1 MCPKKRNSMTLLLL
15 FGIVPIFFLGITTTQ
30 AKEKVVFKD
39 PIEKKKITKKKP
51 IEEKAKADRIEDK
64 DKKGKGTPAYTYDP
78 ANKADPFKAFIVV
91 KEELEEK
98 EEEKKPKT
106 YLETLDISQLT
117 VAAIVLSDKGNW
129 ALVRDSKGEGHPI
142 KVGTPI
148 GRRRGRV
155 IRILDKEVV
164 VREYRKDFRG
174 REIVRDI
181 AMRLPSID

>member
-1 MCPKKRNSMTLLLL
+1 MTLLLL

-30 AKEKVVFKD
+30 AKEEVFKD
-39 PIEKKKITKKKP
+39 PKEREKLTKKKP
-51 IEEKAKADRIEDK
+51 IKEEAKADSIQNK
-64 DKKGKGTPAYTYDP
+64 DRKGKGTAAYTYDP
-78 ANKADPFKAFIVV
+78 TNKADPFKSFIVV

-98 EEEKKPKT
+98 EEKKPKT

-117 VAAIVLSDKGNW
+117 VAAIVLSSKGNW
-129 ALVRDSKGEGHPI
+129 ALVRDSKGDGHII

-148 GRRRGRV
+148 GRRSGRV

-181 AMRLPSID
+181 SLRLPFID

>member
-1 MCPKKRNSMTLLLL
+1 MTLLLL
-15 FGIVPIFFLGITTTQ
+15 FGIVLIFFLGITTTQ
-30 AKEKVVFKD
+30 AKEEVFKD
-39 PIEKKKITKKKP
+39 PKEKKKP
-51 IEEKAKADRIEDK
+51 IKEEVKADRIDNK
-64 DKKGKGTPAYTYDP
+64 DREGKGPAAYKYDP
-78 ANKADPFKAFIVV
+78 TNKTDPFKAFIVV
-91 KEELEEK
+91 EKELEEK

-117 VAAIVLSDKGNW
+117 VAAIVLSSKGNW

-174 REIVRDI
+174 REKVTYISL
-181 AMRLPSID
+181 RLPSID

>member
-1 MCPKKRNSMTLLLL
+1 MTLLLL

-30 AKEKVVFKD
+30 AREKVVFKD
-39 PIEKKKITKKKP
+39 PIEKKKP
-51 IEEKAKADRIEDK
+51 IKEDVKAGRIENK
-64 DKKGKGTPAYTYDP
+64 DREGKGTAAYTYDP
-78 ANKADPFKAFIVV
+78 TNKADPFKAFIVV

-98 EEEKKPKT
+98 EEEIKPKT

-174 REIVRDI
+174 REKITDI
-181 AMRLPSID
+181 SLRLPSID

>member
-1 MCPKKRNSMTLLLL
+1 MTLLLL

-30 AKEKVVFKD
+30 AKEEVFKD
-39 PIEKKKITKKKP
+39 PKEREKP
-51 IEEKAKADRIEDK
+51 IKEEAKADRIENK
-64 DKKGKGTPAYTYDP
+64 DRKGKGTSAYTYDP
-78 ANKADPFKAFIVV
+78 TNKADPSKSFIVV
-91 KEELEEK
+91 EEELEE

-117 VAAIVLSDKGNW
+117 VAAIVLSSKGNW
-129 ALVRDSKGEGHPI
+129 ALVRDSKGDGHII
-142 KVGTPI
+142 KVGTPM

-181 AMRLPSID
+181 SLRLPSID